1 MAFEIVTITPTT
13 VSGAYAVGDVVF
25 DLTEVPLPSRAC
37 KLISAFMEVSGA
49 VQIEHSKIGILFF
62 RKNKNSFG
70 TAHEAVSISASD
82 FTENQYIGKTFV
94 GFNDNARASGEDTL
108 LPNVVDNIAFYYPCS
123 WSTDIENTPGNGRTD
138 RNDGE
143 SHTRFEPMLLEGVS
157 GETEVYAA
165 GMMHF
170 GTPNFAGV
178 DTVKIHFHLE
188 Y

>member
-13 VSGAYAVGDVVF
+13 VSGHYAVGDVVF

-49 VQIEHSKIGILFF
+49 VQIGHSKVGILFF
-62 RKNKNSFG
+62 RKNTNSFG

-94 GFNDNARASGEDTL
+94 GFNEDARSSGQETL

-123 WSTDIENTPGNGRTD
+123 WSTDIETQNM
-138 RNDGE
+138 DGE

-170 GTPNFAGV
+170 GKPNFAGV